1 MLSASATIERQ
12 SDGLY
17 RIDGELDFDSVPLV
31 LAESISLFG
40 KEQTDLQIDF
50 SGMRRGN
57 SAALGLMLEW
67 VNIARRQNRR
77 IRFSN
82 IPDELLIIAQV
93 SDLDSLL
100 PVEH

>member
-1 MLSASATIERQ
+1 MPSVSATIERQ

-17 RIDGELDFDSVPLV
+17 RISGELDFDSVPLV
-31 LAESISLFG
+31 LAESRTLFG
-40 KEQTDLQIDF
+40 KDQMDLHIDF
-50 SGMRRGN
+50 SGMQRGN

-67 VNIARRQNRR
+67 VNIARRQNRQ

-82 IPDELLIIAQV
+82 VPEELLVIAQV

-100 PVEH
+100 PVE